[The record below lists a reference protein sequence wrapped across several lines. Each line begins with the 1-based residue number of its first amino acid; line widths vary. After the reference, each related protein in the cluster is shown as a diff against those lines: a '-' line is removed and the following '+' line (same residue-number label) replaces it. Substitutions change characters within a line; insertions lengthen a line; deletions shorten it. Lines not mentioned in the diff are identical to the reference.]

1 MKKWERSYVPCW
13 LQGIGKDRLHNRAAC
28 NLAVSYWINLS
39 RWRAANI
46 ESKMEKISQCKSNP
60 LTEKR
65 DGLVSLAW
73 CDLPRV
79 FILEAHADRVRRTI
93 LANVRHDHD
102 RKAIRVVQHSV
113 VTHCTFKFVYMIE
126 AIREEAKHVYRNFKT
141 GMLID
146 DDENN
151 FINDLCVF
159 SHLALMSTHFIYTRK
174 LLTMQK
180 PPKYRVKYTEWNP
193 VVQQ

>member
-1 MKKWERSYVPCW
+1 M
-13 LQGIGKDRLHNRAAC
+13 HNRAAC
-28 NLAVSYWINLS
+28 NFAVSYWINLS
-39 RWRAANI
+39 RWRAAANI

-65 DGLVSLAW
+65 DVLVLFAW

-79 FILEAHADRVRRTI
+79 FILEAVEHADRVRRTI

-126 AIREEAKHVYRNFKT
+126 AICEEAKHVYKNFKT

-146 DDENN
+146 DDKNN
-151 FINDLCVF
+151 FINDLCGFFLF
-159 SHLALMSTHFIYTRK
+159 STRVNAFYFYK
-174 LLTMQK
+174 KTSQIA
-180 PPKYRVKYTEWNP
+180 
-193 VVQQ
+193 